1 MAVFW
6 ALFENSSLKLN
17 LWFMDDFR
25 AFLAMCAMADEILT
39 FSICPKYKADLPYR
53 CLMMS

>member
-6 ALFENSSLKLN
+6 ALFENSSLKLK

-39 FSICPKYKADLPYR
+39 FSICPKYKTDLPYR